1 MGYFSNLDL
10 TQRTA
15 LGSKADRSYPTP
27 IEKLQWYLEDLTEM
41 LDRRGV
47 SVEQLAQITPN
58 GLVDYFEPGADCH
71 YWQIEDDST
80 TKELILAVGE
90 VAVHI
95 QEEHHYELI
104 RELQKMREPL
114 LENSAVELKLS
125 A

>member
-10 TQRTA
+10 TQQVALESRT
-15 LGSKADRSYPTP
+15 DRSCPSP
-27 IEKLQWYLEDLTEM
+27 IERLQWYLEDLTEM

-58 GLVDYFEPGADCH
+58 GLVDYFEPRADCR

-80 TKELILAVGE
+80 TKELIMAVGE
-90 VAVHI
+90 VAVRI
-95 QEEHHYELI
+95 QAECHYELMRELKI
-104 RELQKMREPL
+104 RELLP
-114 LENSAVELKLS
+114 ENTEVELKLS

>member
-10 TQRTA
+10 TQRAA
-15 LGSKADRSYPTP
+15 LESRTDRSCPSP
-27 IEKLQWYLEDLTEM
+27 IERLQWYLEDLTEM

-58 GLVDYFEPGADCH
+58 GLVDYFEPRADCR

-80 TKELILAVGE
+80 TKELIMAVGE
-90 VAVHI
+90 VAVRI
-95 QEEHHYELI
+95 QAECHYELMRELKI
-104 RELQKMREPL
+104 RELLP
-114 LENSAVELKLS
+114 ENTEVELKLS